1 MPRSGVVFAVSLAI
15 AAALPCAAGAESPPP
30 VPAVVVKT
38 MTATV
43 TVEPD
48 GSYTAIGHVEKLA
61 TNESAARTIAQY
73 TLEYSESMDTVE
85 ILEAY
90 TRKVDGRVLRVD
102 PTQIFAQAPP
112 GAPHVPMFND
122 HKQKTV
128 VFPDVAGDDT
138 VVYTVKR
145 TYQPRFAGQFF
156 ANGVFA
162 RSFAVEDFR
171 VSITLPKAMVAH
183 AEARGVDHHVED
195 AEEAVTHVFTY
206 QNPRPQ
212 VAELVALSPWDTD
225 PQYMV
230 STFADHAAVATAYR
244 AGAAEKAAVTPRVQ
258 ALADQITA
266 GISDRREKAHRIYD
280 WVSAHI
286 RYVAV
291 FLGNG
296 GYVPHG
302 AASILENGY
311 GDCKDHVVLLE
322 ALLKAKGI
330 ASVPVLINTGNRYRL
345 PEVAT
350 PGLFNHAMTYLPE
363 FDLYADS
370 TVGFAPFGVLPAA
383 QHGKPVALAGETGA
397 GIKMLPVLTG
407 EQNEETLSTVVQ
419 LLPDGTVSG
428 HSRTTSSGPF
438 SIALRGAA
446 AAIEAKGREQSAAE
460 RLRVLGWG
468 GKGSFQFDGPRDRLV
483 PDYAVEGSFVLEER
497 REIVEGKAS
506 FPPPVGLRLLARPGE
521 FLLGSWNLNKAEP
534 TPCFSGHQVEE
545 LSVTLPPGRGIRLLP
560 RGKTVENA
568 YLRYQ
573 SAWKVDGQTVSV
585 RRELTVKLPVAVCQG
600 EIRVKLAE
608 AIAEIRGDYRSV
620 IALKPPV
627 E

>member
-1 MPRSGVVFAVSLAI
+1 MLRSWVVFAVSLAI
-15 AAALPCAAGAESPPP
+15 AATLPFAAGAETPPP

-48 GSYTAIGHVEKLA
+48 GSYTTIGHVEKLA

-73 TLEYSESMDTVE
+73 TVEYSESMDTVE

-90 TRKVDGRVLRVD
+90 TRKVDGRVLQVD

-112 GAPHVPMFND
+112 GSPRVPMFND
-122 HKQKTV
+122 HKQKIV

-138 VVYTVKR
+138 VVYTIKR
-145 TYQPRFAGQFF
+145 TNQPRFAGQFF

-171 VSITLPKAMVAH
+171 VSITLPKVMVAH
-183 AEARGVDHHVED
+183 VEARGVGHRVED
-195 AEEAVTHVFTY
+195 AAETVTHIFTY
-206 QNPRPQ
+206 QHPRPQ

-225 PQYMV
+225 PQYLI
-230 STFADHAAVATAYR
+230 STFADYAVVAAAYR
-244 AGAAEKAAVTPRVQ
+244 AGAADKAVVTPRVQ

-266 GISDRREKAHRIYD
+266 GISDQREEAHRIYD

-345 PEVAT
+345 PETAT
-350 PGLFNHAMTYLPE
+350 PGLFNHVLTYLPE

-370 TVGFAPFGVLPAA
+370 TSGFAPFGVLPAA
-383 QHGKPVALAGETGA
+383 EHGKPAALAAETGA
-397 GIKMLPVLTG
+397 GIKMLPLLTAG
-407 EQNEETLSTVVQ
+407 ENEETLTTVAQ

-446 AAIEAKGREQSAAE
+446 AGIEAKGSEQSAAA
-460 RLRVLGWG
+460 RLRTLGWG
-468 GKGSFQFDGPRDRLV
+468 GKGSFQFDAPRDRLV

-506 FPPPVGLRLLARPGE
+506 FSPPVGLGLLVRPGE

-534 TPCFSGHQVEE
+534 TPCLSGHQVEQ

-573 SAWKVDGQTVSV
+573 SAWKLDGQTVSV

-608 AIAEIRGDYRSV
+608 AVAEIRGDYRSV
-620 IALKPPV
+620 IALKPPA